1 MAEQLVFNLPAR
13 PALGRADFFVSP
25 MNEPAVQT
33 IEGWHDWPLG
43 KLVLWGP
50 EASGKTHLA
59 HVWADLSGA
68 EIVSAVDLVERDI
81 HEIGGFVGVED
92 VDHIAGNP
100 AAEEAL
106 FHLHNL
112 VQEAGGALLLTS
124 RIAPARWNLHLP
136 DLQSRIAQAVVARL
150 QPPDDALLAA
160 VLVKQATDLRLAI
173 PPDLVQF
180 VVPRMERSFAAAR
193 DLVLELDQR
202 ALREKR
208 RPSRALAA
216 AILAEWNE

>member
-25 MNEPAVQT
+25 MNEPAVQA
-33 IEGWHDWPLG
+33 IEGWRDWPRG
-43 KLVLWGP
+43 KLALWGP

-59 HVWADLSGA
+59 HVWADLSDA
-68 EIVSAVDLVERDI
+68 EIVSAVDLVARDI

-92 VDHIAGNP
+92 VDQIAGNS

-124 RIAPARWNLHLP
+124 RRPVWP
-136 DLQSRIAQAVVARL
+136 DCSHRM
-150 QPPDDALLAA
+150 
-160 VLVKQATDLRLAI
+160 THCLRL
-173 PPDLVQF
+173 F
-180 VVPRMERSFAAAR
+180 
-193 DLVLELDQR
+193 
-202 ALREKR
+202 
-208 RPSRALAA
+208 
-216 AILAEWNE
+216 W